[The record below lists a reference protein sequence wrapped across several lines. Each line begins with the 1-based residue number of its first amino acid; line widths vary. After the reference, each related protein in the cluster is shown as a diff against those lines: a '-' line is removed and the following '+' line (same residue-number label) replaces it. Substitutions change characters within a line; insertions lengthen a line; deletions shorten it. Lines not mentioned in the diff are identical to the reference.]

1 MCQEAWRI
9 ILRRNLLQGV
19 AGTWFLT
26 RQIGD
31 GQLYGCNVTTYC
43 CTAKSRAVGESS
55 KCQDDTAVERL
66 VLTVEAVQ
74 R

>member
-31 GQLYGCNVTTYC
+31 GQLYGCNVTN
-43 CTAKSRAVGESS
+43 
-55 KCQDDTAVERL
+55 
-66 VLTVEAVQ
+66 AVQ
-74 R
+74 QKAELSEKAVNVRMTLLLRDSC

>member
-31 GQLYGCNVTTYC
+31 GQLYGCNVTT
-43 CTAKSRAVGESS
+43 AVQQKAELSERAVNVRMTLLLSDS
-55 KCQDDTAVERL
+55 C
-66 VLTVEAVQ
+66 
-74 R
+74 